1 VDYERGHD
9 DRSPDDP
16 GRIEGVDKKVG
27 VRREAMK
34 YSISS
39 LLVVAALSAAQGK
52 QTFTGTIT
60 DNMCAKAGHA
70 QMRMGPTDAECTTAC
85 VSIHGATY
93 VLYDGKEVYA
103 LSDQRTPEKFA
114 GQKVR
119 VTGTLDAK
127 TKTIHVESIS
137 ATK

>member
-1 VDYERGHD
+1 
-9 DRSPDDP
+9 
-16 GRIEGVDKKVG
+16 
-27 VRREAMK
+27 MK
-34 YSISS
+34 HSISS
-39 LLVVAALSAAQGK
+39 LLVVAALSAAPRT
-52 QTFTGTIT
+52 QTFIGVIT
-60 DNMCAKAGHA
+60 DNMCGRGGHA

-127 TKTIHVESIS
+127 AKTIQVDSIS
-137 ATK
+137 AAK